1 MTKIADIKDSEKQ
14 DAKDQLDLDL
24 LSQSFESLYHRC
36 AFMLVALENIA
47 FGETSFHH
55 QAAANGVGYYA
66 ADLLD
71 EMVQIQG
78 MINQGLKSGVQ
89 H

>member
-1 MTKIADIKDSEKQ
+1 MSNVAGIKDGEKPE
-14 DAKDQLDLDL
+14 ANDQFDMDQ

-71 EMVQIQG
+71 EMAQIQE
-78 MINQGLKSGVQ
+78 MINKGLKSGVQ
-89 H
+89 Q

>member
-1 MTKIADIKDSEKQ
+1 MSKIADIKDGEKQ
-14 DAKDQLDLDL
+14 DANDQLDLDL

-47 FGETSFHH
+47 FSESSFYR

-71 EMVQIQG
+71 EFVQIQE
-78 MINQGLKSGVQ
+78 MINKGQKSGG
-89 H
+89 

>member
-1 MTKIADIKDSEKQ
+1 MSNVAGIKDGEKPE
-14 DAKDQLDLDL
+14 ANDQFDMNQ

-36 AFMLVALENIA
+36 AFLLLALENIA
-47 FGETSFHH
+47 FGEVSLHH
-55 QAAANGVGYYA
+55 KEAANGMGYYA

-71 EMVQIQG
+71 ELVQIRE
-78 MINQGLKSGVQ
+78 MIDKGLKSGVK

>member
-1 MTKIADIKDSEKQ
+1 MSKIADIKDGNMQ
-14 DAKDQLDLDL
+14 DANDQLDLDL

-47 FGETSFHH
+47 FGEGSFHH
-55 QAAANGVGYYA
+55 QAAANGVGYFA

-71 EMVQIQG
+71 EMFLIQE
-78 MINQGLKSGVQ
+78 MINKGLKSGVQ
-89 H
+89 Q

>member
-1 MTKIADIKDSEKQ
+1 MSKIADIKDSEKQ
-14 DAKDQLDLDL
+14 DAMDQLDLDL

-71 EMVQIQG
+71 EMFLIQE
-78 MINQGLKSGVQ
+78 MINKGLKSGEQ
-89 H
+89 Q

>member
-1 MTKIADIKDSEKQ
+1 MSKIADIKDGEKQ
-14 DAKDQLDLDL
+14 DAKDRLDLDQ

-71 EMVQIQG
+71 ELVQIQE
-78 MINQGLKSGVQ
+78 MINKGQKSSVQ
-89 H
+89 Q

>member
-1 MTKIADIKDSEKQ
+1 MSKIADLKNGENKDG
-14 DAKDQLDLDL
+14 KDQLDLDQ

-47 FGETSFHH
+47 FGETSFHR
-55 QAAANGVGYYA
+55 QAANGVGYYT

>member
-1 MTKIADIKDSEKQ
+1 MSKIADLKNGENKDG
-14 DAKDQLDLDL
+14 KDQLDLDQ

-47 FGETSFHH
+47 FGEGSFHH
-55 QAAANGVGYYA
+55 QAAANGVGYFA

-71 EMVQIQG
+71 EMFLIQE
-78 MINQGLKSGVQ
+78 MINKGLKSGVQ
-89 H
+89 Q

>member
-1 MTKIADIKDSEKQ
+1 MSKIAEIKDGEKQ
-14 DAKDQLDLDL
+14 GAKDQLDLDL

-36 AFMLVALENIA
+36 AFLLVALENIA
-47 FGETSFHH
+47 YGEASFHH

-71 EMVQIQG
+71 EMFLIQE
-78 MINQGLKSGVQ
+78 MINKGLKSGVQ

>member
-1 MTKIADIKDSEKQ
+1 MSKIADIKDGEKQ

-36 AFMLVALENIA
+36 AFMLVALESIA
-47 FGETSFHH
+47 FGEASFHH
-55 QAAANGVGYYA
+55 QAANGVGYYA

-71 EMVQIQG
+71 EMAQIQE
-78 MINQGLKSGVQ
+78 MINKGLKSGVQ
-89 H
+89 Q

>member
-1 MTKIADIKDSEKQ
+1 MSKIADLKNGEKT
-14 DAKDQLDLDL
+14 DGKDQLDLDQ

>member
-1 MTKIADIKDSEKQ
+1 MSKIADIKDDEKQ
-14 DAKDQLDLDL
+14 DAKDQLDLDQ

-55 QAAANGVGYYA
+55 QAAANGVGYFA

-71 EMVQIQG
+71 EMAQIQE
-78 MINQGLKSGVQ
+78 MINQGLKSGEQ

>member
-71 EMVQIQG
+71 EMAQIQE
-78 MINQGLKSGVQ
+78 MINKGLKSGVQ
-89 H
+89 Q

>member
-1 MTKIADIKDSEKQ
+1 MSKIADLKNGENKDG
-14 DAKDQLDLDL
+14 KDQLDLDQ

-47 FGETSFHH
+47 FSESSFYR

-71 EMVQIQG
+71 ELVQIQE
-78 MINQGLKSGVQ
+78 MISKGLKSGVSQ
-89 H
+89 

>member
-1 MTKIADIKDSEKQ
+1 MSKIAEIKDGEKQ
-14 DAKDQLDLDL
+14 GANDQLDLDL

-47 FGETSFHH
+47 FGETSFHR
-55 QAAANGVGYYA
+55 QAAANGVGYFA

-71 EMVQIQG
+71 EMAQIQE
-78 MINQGLKSGVQ
+78 MINKGLKSGEQ